1 MNREVFSFYHL
12 LLCNLTVILLHEKQS
27 SEACFALLGLGLECN
42 VDALRCPFP
51 SSDMCSHNAYTFF
64 ISSSFSQ
71 HSLILLPSKSA
82 ACAKVI
88 SYRFRIYFN
97 FQICFDA
104 GACGKLIGSRI
115 SQTRCAIYAFRSR
128 WSWKWW
134 KSRAATATTWALF
147 MYWTPLGSGICSVLG
162 LLTCY
167 LSMCVLPGMIFQ

>member
-12 LLCNLTVILLHEKQS
+12 LLCNSVILLHEKQS
-27 SEACFALLGLGLECN
+27 SEACFALLGLECN
-42 VDALRCPFP
+42 VDALRSPFP

-64 ISSSFSQ
+64 ISSSFSH

-104 GACGKLIGSRI
+104 GACGKLIGSGI
-115 SQTRCAIYAFRSR
+115 SQTRCAIYAFS
-128 WSWKWW
+128 S
-134 KSRAATATTWALF
+134 
-147 MYWTPLGSGICSVLG
+147 PLKMTGDGKAGQQLRLLELCSCIG
-162 LLTCY
+162 
-167 LSMCVLPGMIFQ
+167 PH